1 MKNGSFSPTDGIPGI
16 AATDEMIRN
25 AELELDLTHNALFQ
39 DTLLSLTDGSETAF
53 GLPAVAPGVC
63 FLKADGTWLRPL
75 RPPLDTISDLSG
87 ALDVVLR
94 DAPAGLLGVVV
105 RGSGSDDPASDKVW
119 RRFDLCARGYRR
131 VAIHAVTCVERTDW
145 LRFEVE
151 APILNPSG
159 EMDPWVPPELRTTS
173 PSNRCFEER
182 LFSPLFGE
190 PAPMADK
197 LSAKARARLAAL
209 KEVRRKWGHAHSLV
223 ERVVSAKQ
231 GHHHLISQ
239 ISRASQDVG
248 LILVENGFLG
258 LAENANEIAAL
269 INRGG
274 PIERKFT
281 RMRELVGTVRNGLE
295 RAEKVTKERG

>member
-1 MKNGSFSPTDGIPGI
+1 MKKGSFFPTDGIPGI
-16 AATDEMIRN
+16 AAKDEMIRN
-25 AELELDLTHNALFQ
+25 AALKLDLTHKALFK
-39 DTLLSLTDGSETAF
+39 DALLSLTDGPEAPF

-75 RPPLDTISDLSG
+75 RPPLDTMSDLSG
-87 ALDVVLR
+87 ALDVVRR
-94 DAPAGLLGVVV
+94 DAPAGLLGLVV
-105 RGSGSDDPASDKVW
+105 RGSGSDDPALDKIW
-119 RRFDLCARGYRR
+119 CRFDLCARGYRR
-131 VAIHAVTCVERTDW
+131 VAIHAVTFVDRTDR

-197 LSAKARARLAAL
+197 LSAKARARLCVLNEA
-209 KEVRRKWGHAHSLV
+209 RRKWGRAHSLV

-231 GHHHLISQ
+231 GHHHLIRQ

-248 LILVENGFLG
+248 LILVENGLLN
-258 LAENANEIAAL
+258 LAENANQIAAL

-274 PIERKFT
+274 PIDRKFA
-281 RMRELVGTVRNGLE
+281 RMRELVGTVRTGLE
-295 RAEKVTKERG
+295 RAEKVTRRRG

>member
-75 RPPLDTISDLSG
+75 RPPLDTITDLSG

-190 PAPMADK
+190 PALMAVK
-197 LSAKARARLAAL
+197 LSAKARARLHAL
-209 KEVRRKWGHAHSLV
+209 KEARREWARAHSLV
-223 ERVVSAKQ
+223 ERVVSAKH